1 MRREGVMFFR
11 GYSRKRARVL
21 RKDAPSGLM
30 VVGNSMGQRAW
41 FDQTAGKP
49 PPLEETP
56 IRERNAEIR

>member
-1 MRREGVMFFR
+1 MDFR
-11 GYSRKRARVL
+11 AYSRKPARVL

-49 PPLEETP
+49 PLLEETT
-56 IRERNAEIR
+56 IRERSAEIR